1 MPHQE
6 YRFAGG
12 TKYILNYMNTG
23 LVLVPACHLHLTFSS
38 DRQGGRWERGAP
50 TPQVGVGCNEWL
62 EDDSYMTA
70 VLSSQILLLL
80 LLLMMMI
87 LEVMMM
93 RTMLGVMKRMRGC
106 VILWNKL
113 SLSSYPP
120 P

>member
-1 MPHQE
+1 MQ
-6 YRFAGG
+6 AS
-12 TKYILNYMNTG
+12 
-23 LVLVPACHLHLTFSS
+23 SS
-38 DRQGGRWERGAP
+38 DRQGRGEERGGEST